1 MININKA
8 KELTKKLFN
17 TKWVKWV
24 HEGTKPA
31 ETSTKKS
38 TNVIKEALSKHCAV
52 CLNINGCCFVKDKCP
67 KQPLH
72 PNCHCYIVDVEPIT
86 AQAEC
91 PIEKIRDYIFLRDNN
106 KKVLFQ
112 SWGYSIIHSEEIRK
126 ELEKQA
132 RSVYSIGDYLL
143 GVLNEYGQRI
153 SINISLKRKD
163 KAESV
168 AFLIGWMVYPNGK
181 IVLTTPYG
189 GKIK

>member
-8 KELTKKLFN
+8 KELTKKLFI
-17 TKWVKWV
+17 TKWV
-24 HEGTKPA
+24 HEGTKTA
-31 ETSTKKS
+31 ETSTEKS

-52 CLNINGCCFVKDKCP
+52 CLNINGCCFVIDKCP

-168 AFLIGWMVYPNGK
+168 AFLTGWMVYPNGK

-189 GKIK
+189 GKTK

>member
-1 MININKA
+1 M
-8 KELTKKLFN
+8 
-17 TKWVKWV
+17 
-24 HEGTKPA
+24 
-31 ETSTKKS
+31 
-38 TNVIKEALSKHCAV
+38 
-52 CLNINGCCFVKDKCP
+52 
-67 KQPLH
+67 
-72 PNCHCYIVDVEPIT
+72 
-86 AQAEC
+86 
-91 PIEKIRDYIFLRDNN
+91 
-106 KKVLFQ
+106 FQ
-112 SWGYSIIHSEEIRK
+112 SWRYSIIHSEKIRK

-168 AFLIGWMVYPNGK
+168 AFLTGWMVYPNGK